1 MTGKF
6 SALRRPGRPL
16 HPPFTHFP
24 IVGYVFAAAFDLASA
39 VGSGH
44 GWAAGLWHSGTF
56 VVVGGLV
63 LCLVTMGTGFWDLV
77 RFQPR
82 SPAALRTTAVH
93 VALMGLVFMMSAG
106 DLAWR
111 LRDYA
116 RPGAPAASSCCRWLS
131 RRWPAAGAGSAAIWS
146 SDSGRS
152 GRPDWPR
159 PGRSRSG
166 VRRRLRSE
174 PGRFSGLTRRQIFSP
189 DRRA

>member
-6 SALRRPGRPL
+6 SALRRPARPL

-24 IVGYVFAAAFDLASA
+24 IAGYVFAAAFDLASA

-63 LCLVTMGTGFWDLV
+63 ICLVTMGTGFWDLV
-77 RFQPR
+77 RFPPR

-93 VALMGLVFMMSAG
+93 VALMGLVFMVAAG

-111 LRDYA
+111 LRDYD
-116 RPGAPAASSCCRWLS
+116 RPGAPAGIVVLS
-131 RRWPAAGAGSAAIWS
+131 LALATLACSGGWFGGKLVFGFGVGVAGQTGRDRDAAGQECAA
-146 SDSGRS
+146 DSGAS
-152 GRPDWPR
+152 
-159 PGRSRSG
+159 PGDS
-166 VRRRLRSE
+166 
-174 PGRFSGLTRRQIFSP
+174 PG
-189 DRRA
+189 